1 MFRDEKI
8 CSCNCHAECWLLQKR
23 SVKTDKERWSFQK
36 WHLGFLIHSENLA
49 VWEQKSKMFLPNLF
63 KKNNLKLNPWK
74 VYHFYFCNIN
84 KSVYRNLI
92 VFHKNK
98 SIFCQALNSLI
109 NITFLSAFLFACCC
123 CCFMPI
129 IFVLDFLAW
138 IFRHLSSDACFT
150 VSKFSDFAHF
160 EMHNSFSKSKVFFVL
175 LWFT

>member
-1 MFRDEKI
+1 MLIAAEEVCKNRQGTLKFPEMAFRFSNSLRESCSLRTKI
-8 CSCNCHAECWLLQKR
+8 R
-23 SVKTDKERWSFQK
+23 
-36 WHLGFLIHSENLA
+36 
-49 VWEQKSKMFLPNLF
+49 KMFLPNLF

-92 VFHKNK
+92 AFHKNK

-109 NITFLSAFLFACCC
+109 NITFLSAFLFACCCCC

-175 LWFT
+175 L